1 MGQRTAVAAAVAA
14 AARTDAGA
22 EGIRHVICA
31 NAVGDKQRQENGA
44 DEDLRRV
51 GMVGASY
58 SVSGG
63 RRRQQR
69 QAALSAASRVHQAA
83 AGRVHR
89 AGCVGLCTPR
99 ERWRTALL
107 TQVNSL
113 NRHACGRGPR
123 GERVSQ
129 W

>member
-51 GMVGASY
+51 GMALLFSERRAAAAAAAS
-58 SVSGG
+58 SVVSGKQGAPSSG
-63 RRRQQR
+63 RKGAPSRLCR
-69 QAALSAASRVHQAA
+69 AVHPSGALAYS
-83 AGRVHR
+83 
-89 AGCVGLCTPR
+89 
-99 ERWRTALL
+99 L
-107 TQVNSL
+107 T
-113 NRHACGRGPR
+113 HP
-123 GERVSQ
+123 GELPE
-129 W
+129 